1 MPELT
6 KEDLLSNIYYDLE
19 TGYGSINS
27 LYQQAKE
34 KNPGITLEFVRAWLK
49 KQPNKQRKGYKGY
62 NSYKA
67 PFSRYE
73 YQIDIMDMSYL
84 KQNDVARYGLVVIDI
99 FSKYGDVQ
107 PLSNKNADS
116 VYNAL
121 QKSFKIMGFPMSI
134 YTDDDGAFKS
144 KVKEFLDGEGIKHI
158 TTLTHAN
165 VAERFIRTI
174 KNGINERVR
183 FNKQPWTEMLK
194 HVLNNYLKSKHSST
208 EYSPKDA
215 HNDKNTAEVNANLQ
229 LRYQSKRKYPN
240 INVNDY
246 VKIYSKGEGKYISR
260 KEYNSRW
267 TEKKFKVVEKGRDIM
282 GNVYYKLEGKTKEYL
297 RHEILLVD

>member
-1 MPELT
+1 M
-6 KEDLLSNIYYDLE
+6 EDLLSNLYYDLE
-19 TGYGSINS
+19 TGYGSANA

-34 KNPGITLEFVRAWLK
+34 KNPGITLEFTKNWLK

-84 KQNDVARYGLVVIDI
+84 KQSDQPRYGLVVIDI
-99 FSKYGDVQ
+99 FSKYADVQ
-107 PLSNKNADS
+107 PLTNKDSTS
-116 VYNAL
+116 VYEAL
-121 QKSFKIMGFPMSI
+121 QKSFKIMGFPMSV
-134 YTDDDGAFKS
+134 YSDDDGAFKA
-144 KVKEFLDGEGIKHI
+144 KVKEFFDGEGIKHI

-174 KNGINERVR
+174 KNGINDRVQ
-183 FNKQPWTEMLK
+183 FNKGNWTEMLK
-194 HVLNNYLKSKHSST
+194 HVLSKYLKTKHSST
-208 EYSPKDA
+208 NFSPKEA
-215 HNDKNTAEVNANLQ
+215 HNDNNTAEVNANLQ
-229 LRYQSKRKYPN
+229 LKQQNKRKYPT
-240 INVNDY
+240 ISVNDF

-267 TEKKFKVVEKGRDIM
+267 SDRKYKVIEKGRDIM
-282 GNVYYKLEGKTKEYL
+282 GNVFYKLEGKTKEYL
-297 RHEILLVD
+297 RHELLLVDD